1 MINGRKLTAKLQ
13 LYFINIYNRSTR
25 MKTTY
30 LIQKKQQFWVLILL
44 TSLSITAFG
53 QRSNHANLFSQ
64 AMLDLGQ
71 NKVED
76 ASLIFNKLYT
86 ADSTNMNLAYL
97 LGQSYARLDS
107 NLDYAIYL
115 LEKASLKY
123 SPDYKVRDFEE
134 RRVSEYVFYYLL
146 MSYSLNG
153 DCSQTIGSLN
163 KFYSIYSFSNEY
175 YLVEGQRF
183 HRECKKREVPIDSA
197 DLIVYEKEEVE
208 HWVSTKSI
216 SYTNKQPTYGVQIGA
231 TLEPKYTWEFK
242 GVKNVEVYVDE
253 NGIYRYIIG
262 KFVHPLVA
270 ERLLAVIQE
279 SGYPDA
285 FVVNVKDKT
294 KFAEKVVNMDYKPI
308 DDNLVGKVFFTV
320 QVGAFKSDTIPED
333 LAYLFIELD
342 SISEIVDENWTYLTV
357 GNFDNIT
364 EARFYLEL
372 VKDVGVKDSFITA
385 FNYNRK
391 VDIRQAEAYIEEQQR
406 LYEEQKQREQ
416 KRKNKR

>member
-1 MINGRKLTAKLQ
+1 
-13 LYFINIYNRSTR
+13 
-25 MKTTY
+25 MKNH
-30 LIQKKQQFWVLILL
+30 FWILL
-44 TSLSITAFG
+44 VLLSITFSSVA
-53 QRSNHANLFSQ
+53 QKTNRKALFNQ

-71 NKVED
+71 NKIIT
-76 ASLIFNKLYT
+76 ASQIFEQLYQT
-86 ADSTNMNLAYL
+86 DSTNMNLAYL
-97 LGQSYARLDS
+97 LGQSYARLDT

-123 SPDYKVRDFEE
+123 SPTYKVRDFNE
-134 RRVSEYVFYYLL
+134 RQVSEYVYFYLL

-153 DCSQTIGSLN
+153 NCDKTISTLT
-163 KFYSIYSFSNEY
+163 KFYSIYSFANEY

-183 HRECKKREVPIDSA
+183 HRECLKREIPKDSA
-197 DLIVYEKEEVE
+197 DLIVYEDEKIE
-208 HWVSTKSI
+208 HWVSTKSV

-270 ERLLAVIQE
+270 ERLLKVVQE

-294 KFAEKVVNMDYKPI
+294 KYAEKVVNMDYKPI
-308 DDNLVGKVFFTV
+308 DDQLVGKVFFTV
-320 QVGAFKSDTIPED
+320 QVGAFKSNTIPDD
-333 LAYLFIELD
+333 LAYLFLELD
-342 SISEIVDENWTYLTV
+342 SIVEIVDENWTYLTV
-357 GNFDNIT
+357 GEFDNVT

-391 VDIRQAEAYIEEQQR
+391 VELRQAEAYLEEKQR
-406 LYEEQKQREQ
+406 QFEEQKAKSENKKKKKK
-416 KRKNKR
+416 KR